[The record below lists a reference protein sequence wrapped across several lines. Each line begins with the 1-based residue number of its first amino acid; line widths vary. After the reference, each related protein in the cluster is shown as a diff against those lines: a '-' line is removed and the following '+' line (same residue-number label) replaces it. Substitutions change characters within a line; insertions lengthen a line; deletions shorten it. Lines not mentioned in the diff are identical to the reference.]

1 MAWKTV
7 VEKGGHHPQKGEQ
20 GFKSKPSN
28 EKVSKI
34 LTVRLTEEQFNVMK
48 NALKDSPFNSLS
60 DLTRAAILHFLM
72 SIDAD
77 TTMTPPVSKNQLE
90 LMLAFAT
97 DAHDEDE
104 DSED

>member
-7 VEKGGHHPQKGEQ
+7 LEKGEHHPQKGEQ

-34 LTVRLTEEQFNVMK
+34 LTVRLTEDQFNVMK

-60 DLTRAAILHFLM
+60 DLTRAAILDYLM

-77 TTMTPPVSKNQLE
+77 TTLTPPVSKNQLK
-90 LMLAFAT
+90 LMMTFAT
-97 DAHDEDE
+97 DA